1 MLGLFV
7 FLASFLSL
15 FTITLIFPNVPPGY
29 LLADFLRNPETNYT
43 IAGVSGNTLISAIIN
58 GLFWSVIVTLIY
70 FYWRGPEKGKRNL
83 PIWVP
88 GYAKSSSSKNE
99 KK

>member
-29 LLADFLRNPETNYT
+29 LLVDFLRNSETNYT
-43 IAGVSGNTLISAIIN
+43 IAGVSGDTLISAIIN
-58 GLFWSVIVTLIY
+58 GVSWSVIFILIY

-83 PIWVP
+83 PVWVP

-99 KK
+99 K